1 MGWFDEQIK
10 LRKKKDH
17 DAFDRTF
24 LRIACA
30 VTGNKK
36 ALSGLGAEERAQ
48 NAVDEILSYYHTD
61 SVEIPPKIDTPEK
74 RLEYALN
81 RSGIMYRTV
90 ELEEG
95 WYKDAFGAMLGFRK
109 EDHEPVALLPFGLSH
124 YRYYDNEKG
133 EYSLVSEKSEEL
145 FEKEAYAFYRSFPL
159 KKLRLIDLAR
169 YILGILEPSDYIL
182 VVLATL
188 IVTL

>member
-36 ALSGLGAEERAQ
+36 ALSGLGSEERAQ

-61 SVEIPPKIDTPEK
+61 SAEIPPKIDTPEK

-95 WYKDAFGAMLGFRK
+95 WYKDAFGAMLGFWK
-109 EDHEPVALLPFGLSH
+109 EDHEPVALLPSVSLTTVITTTRQGNIHLYPKRAGSFLKRRPMLSTDH
-124 YRYYDNEKG
+124 
-133 EYSLVSEKSEEL
+133 SL
-145 FEKEAYAFYRSFPL
+145 
-159 KKLRLIDLAR
+159 
-169 YILGILEPSDYIL
+169 
-182 VVLATL
+182 
-188 IVTL
+188 

>member
-90 ELEEG
+90 ELEES
-95 WYKDAFGAMLGFRK
+95 WYKDAFGAIIAFTK
-109 EDHEPVALLPFGLSH
+109 DDFTPVAVLPNMFSGYSFTDPETGK
-124 YRYYDNEKG
+124 RTKVNEKTA
-133 EYSLVSEKSEEL
+133 KL
-145 FEKEAYAFYRSFPL
+145 FEACAKNTKSITVYELKMNLLLQPL
-159 KKLRLIDLAR
+159 HFLTVI
-169 YILGILEPSDYIL
+169 
-182 VVLATL
+182 
-188 IVTL
+188 